1 MAEQKVLTL
10 EGLVSYDGK
19 IKGKIIADDASILKS
34 AKDYADSLASNYDAA
49 GTAQTLVTALENG
62 QVATNKTDIAT
73 LKADV
78 GVKGDLDT
86 TAKTD
91 LVSAINE
98 VYQAVGTGGTAS
110 VVSVEKDETG
120 LIYTIKQGGSSVGTI
135 NIPKDM
141 VVSSGTVE
149 VLEDEDTSGNPAGT
163 YLVLTLANAT
173 EDKVYINVGTLVD
186 IYVAKAS
193 ATQVQIAIDPET
205 REISATI
212 VAGSITATELASNA
226 VTTVKIADANVTKA
240 KLETGVQATLDK
252 ADTALQQADI
262 VTGTGNGTISV
273 KGTDVTVKGLGS
285 AAYAE
290 TSAFDSA
297 GTASSLVSALESGQ
311 VTTNKNDISSVKSR
325 LDSLE
330 ANTYTAITEEE
341 ITALFS

>member
-1 MAEQKVLTL
+1 MAELKYLDLAGLTQ
-10 EGLVSYDGK
+10 YDGK
-19 IKGKIIADDASILKS
+19 IKEKIATDNASTLQS

-62 QVATNKTDIAT
+62 QVATNTSDIAT
-73 LKADV
+73 LKTDV
-78 GVKGDLDT
+78 GVKGDLTT

-110 VVSVEKDETG
+110 VVTIDTSTTTEGYLKS
-120 LIYTIKQGGSSVGTI
+120 YTIKQGDSTVGTI
-135 NIPKDM
+135 DIPKDM
-141 VVSSGTVE
+141 VVTSGTVE
-149 VLEDEDTSGNPAGT
+149 VDPEGLEAGT
-163 YLVLTLANAT
+163 YIKLVLANVA
-173 EDKVYINVGTLVD
+173 EPLYINVGTLVD

-193 ATQVQIAIDPET
+193 ATQVQVAIDSET
-205 REISATI
+205 REISATL
-212 VAGSITATELASNA
+212 VANGVTSTELADNA

-240 KLETGVQATLDK
+240 KLDTGVQATLDK
-252 ADTALQQADI
+252 ADTALQQTDI
-262 VTGTGNGTISV
+262 ITGTANGTISV
-273 KGTDVTVKGLGS
+273 KGTDVAVKGLGS
-285 AAYAE
+285 AAYVE

-311 VTTNKNDISSVKSR
+311 VTTNKNDIASVKSR